1 MEVAKPRAMAGV
13 TAARRAAAIAERC
26 KNMIV
31 DGSRG
36 RKLVVRVKE
45 RFGFGSFEGFA
56 DGLICDVGWVLGP
69 PLSGGNWPIAGCGLQ
84 TRD

>member
-1 MEVAKPRAMAGV
+1 MEVAKPRAMAGL

-36 RKLVVRVKE
+36 QKLVMRVKV

-56 DGLICDVGWVLGP
+56 DGLICRCWMGTGTPTFGWELAN
-69 PLSGGNWPIAGCGLQ
+69 SGLWFAN
-84 TRD
+84 T